1 MAETEEIILTG
12 KIWRRQEKVK
22 NQIILK
28 TNTEQNI
35 GMVIIWRIEIKIILH
50 TKYGGDIRVLLNR

>member
-1 MAETEEIILTG
+1 VTETEENILTG
-12 KIWRRQEKVK
+12 KIWRRQEKVI
-22 NQIILK
+22 NQNILK

-50 TKYGGDIRVLLNR
+50 TKCGGDSRVLLNR

>member
-1 MAETEEIILTG
+1 MAETEDIILTG
-12 KIWRRQEKVK
+12 KIWRRQEKVI
-22 NQIILK
+22 NQNILK

>member
-12 KIWRRQEKVK
+12 KIWRRQEKVI
-22 NQIILK
+22 NQNILK

-35 GMVIIWRIEIKIILH
+35 GMVIIWRIEIKIILL
-50 TKYGGDIRVLLNR
+50 TKYGRDSRVLLNW

>member
-12 KIWRRQEKVK
+12 KIWRRQEKVI
-22 NQIILK
+22 NQNILK